1 MSFTRRGVIKG
12 LLALGASGAASKVL
26 PQGQAPAPAASPG
39 EPGPSAKS
47 TEDLY
52 REEFAD
58 TYGDGEA
65 HGYAYHCVNCQGNCA
80 WEVWIDED
88 GRITRENQ
96 SASYPALA
104 PDIPDANPRG
114 CNKGVQHSQ
123 VLYEADRLLHPMKRM
138 GARGEGKWKRI
149 TWDEAITEVATHL

>member
-1 MSFTRRGVIKG
+1 MSMSRRNLLKG
-12 LLALGASGAASKVL
+12 LVALGTSGAAVKVL
-26 PQGQAPAPAASPG
+26 GKDEAPAAAVAKVEAPPPAPPSPT
-39 EPGPSAKS
+39 S

-52 REEFAD
+52 RQEFAA

-80 WEVWIDED
+80 WEVWTDEG

-96 SASYPALA
+96 SASYPAL
-104 PDIPDANPRG
+104 PNIPDPNPRG

-123 VLYEADRLLHPMKRM
+123 ALYEADRLL
-138 GARGEGKWKRI
+138 
-149 TWDEAITEVATHL
+149 